1 MENKEEFFE
10 KIFNAENE
18 YTSRPQTTVRE
29 IMAYISGSMDTLR
42 ALGLDIEYVCW
53 CNKVVSETDKK
64 VKKDEKR
71 RE

>member
-10 KIFNAENE
+10 KVFNAENE

-29 IMAYISGSMDTLR
+29 IMAYISGAMDTLR
-42 ALGLDIEYVCW
+42 ALGLATEYICY
-53 CNKVVSETDKK
+53 CK
-64 VKKDEKR
+64 KR